1 MTDTKTEKPKA
12 EKPAPRMLEKYRAE
26 IAPALREQFGYSNP
40 MMIPQLQ
47 KIVLNMGVGRALE
60 NKNRIDH
67 AVRELGVIAGQR
79 PVITKA
85 RKSVAGFKLR
95 EGYAIGCSVT
105 LRGDRMWEFLDRLVA
120 LAVPRI
126 RDFRGL
132 SAKLDGRGNYTMGL
146 SEQSVFPEIILD
158 KVEFIQGMNITFV
171 TTAETDEEGY
181 ALLSSLGMPFK
192 K

>member
-1 MTDTKTEKPKA
+1 MTDTKTAKPKA

-26 IAPALREQFGYSNP
+26 IAPAMREQFGYSNP

-105 LRGDRMWEFLDRLVA
+105 LRGDRMWEFLDRLVT

-132 SAKLDGRGNYTMGL
+132 SAKLDGQGNYTMGL

-181 ALLSSLGMPFK
+181 ALLSSLGMPYK

>member
-1 MTDTKTEKPKA
+1 MTDTKTAKPKA

>member
-1 MTDTKTEKPKA
+1 
-12 EKPAPRMLEKYRAE
+12 MLEKYRAE
-26 IAPALREQFGYSNP
+26 IAPAMREQFGYSNP

-105 LRGDRMWEFLDRLVA
+105 LRGDRMWEFLDRLVT

-132 SAKLDGRGNYTMGL
+132 SAKLDGQGNYTMGL

-181 ALLSSLGMPFK
+181 ALLSSLGMPYK

>member
-1 MTDTKTEKPKA
+1 MTDTKTAKPKD

-26 IAPALREQFGYSNP
+26 IAPAMREQFGYSNP

-95 EGYAIGCSVT
+95 EVYAIGCSVT
-105 LRGDRMWEFLDRLVA
+105 LRGDRMWEFLDRLVT

-132 SAKLDGRGNYTMGL
+132 SAKLDGQGNYTMGL

-181 ALLSSLGMPFK
+181 ALLSSLGMPYK

>member
-1 MTDTKTEKPKA
+1 MTDTKTAKPKA

-105 LRGDRMWEFLDRLVA
+105 LRGDRMWEFLDRLVT

-132 SAKLDGRGNYTMGL
+132 SAKLDGQGNYTMGL

-181 ALLSSLGMPFK
+181 ALLSSLGMPYK